1 MSGLRNQKNKL
12 RSFIYDM
19 RDELISGIED
29 KSIDEKKVKLL
40 YNKMLDAFQELRS
53 RNL

>member
-29 KSIDEKKVKLL
+29 KSIDEESEAVIQQ
-40 YNKMLDAFQELRS
+40 DVRCVPGI
-53 RNL
+53 